1 MAVNTVVL
9 VGRLTSDPEVKQ
21 TTSGV
26 SVSNFTI
33 AVDKP
38 YNKEHDHPEASF
50 IDCVAWRGSAEFLG
64 KYFSKGR
71 KIGVTGSLET
81 ETYTVDGKNRKATK
95 VVVSSID
102 FVDSKKEN
110 ENTNVQVDTSAETSN
125 DEELEE
131 DPF

>member
-26 SVSNFTI
+26 SVSNFTV

-110 ENTNVQVDTSAETSN
+110 ENTNAQVDTSAETSN